1 MIGVLIKMENLDTE
15 TPTEGR
21 RGEDTQG
28 AGGRVTGVASTSP
41 GMLRISGWS

>member
-1 MIGVLIKMENLDTE
+1 MIGVLIKMGNLDTE

-28 AGGRVTGVASTSP
+28 AGGRVTEWRLQAQVC
-41 GMLRISGWS
+41 